1 MHRDLKPANILITN
15 KGVVKVGD
23 LGLARIYRQPL
34 QPLYNGDKV
43 VVTIWYRAPELLLG
57 ARHYT
62 PSVDVWA
69 IGCIYAEMLSLR
81 PMFKGEEARIDGKK
95 LPFQRHQMMCIMDV
109 LGYPNTQNW
118 PGIKHMPEYNELQPP
133 QTRFSYKLPN
143 WFNQRSHS
151 IKGFNL
157 LHSMLTYDPEKRI
170 TAREALT
177 HPFFVSE
184 DPAPVKEP
192 FVVYNQE
199 CIYADLLSQKQEIK
213 KAKNVLKQL
222 KDNEESE
229 RTRKLEEARR
239 RVLENFDRVQQVG
252 TSAKKAEAT
261 KNAEET
267 ALEELAKE
275 QYEAKKSKLPSFW
288 LSSLQPDSSPIADK
302 IRTLE
307 NTKMVTMCRQANP
320 PHPMSLKDLHGV
332 ILKSN
337 KGDAESIVC
346 ASCNKTLNNST
357 PMFASKGCSNILCKY
372 CIDTLYKA
380 HKQCPVCDN
389 PVKDAN
395 EDLIKVSVE
404 GTGFAAGGGVMLKR
418 RTGALGLN

>member
-1 MHRDLKPANILITN
+1 MRDLNTIYNQRKAETQRNILDSYNILGFLSSGTYGKVFKATARDDADQIYAIKKFKPDRDGEYSFTGISQSAIREIALNREIDNDNLAKLIEVLLVDGAIYMVFDYAEHDLLQIIYHHSQSLRQELQPIVVKSILHQLINGVHYLHSNYIMHRDLKPANILITN

-23 LGLARIYRQPL
+23 LGLARVYRQPL

-118 PGIKHMPEYNELQPP
+118 PGIKHMPEYSELQPP

-184 DPAPVKEP
+184 EPAPVKEP
-192 FVVYNQE
+192 FVVYNQVSYPTRRLTQDDE
-199 CIYADLLSQKQEIK
+199 LTSNQNTNQTDTSARGSGPGGALNPRK
-213 KAKNVLKQL
+213 
-222 KDNEESE
+222 
-229 RTRKLEEARR
+229 RTRL
-239 RVLENFDRVQQVG
+239 L
-252 TSAKKAEAT
+252 
-261 KNAEET
+261 
-267 ALEELAKE
+267 
-275 QYEAKKSKLPSFW
+275 
-288 LSSLQPDSSPIADK
+288 
-302 IRTLE
+302 
-307 NTKMVTMCRQANP
+307 
-320 PHPMSLKDLHGV
+320 
-332 ILKSN
+332 
-337 KGDAESIVC
+337 
-346 ASCNKTLNNST
+346 
-357 PMFASKGCSNILCKY
+357 
-372 CIDTLYKA
+372 
-380 HKQCPVCDN
+380 
-389 PVKDAN
+389 
-395 EDLIKVSVE
+395 
-404 GTGFAAGGGVMLKR
+404 
-418 RTGALGLN
+418 

>member
-1 MHRDLKPANILITN
+1 MVFDYAEHDLLQIIYHHSQSLRQEIQPIVVKSILHQLINGVHYLHSNYIMHRDLKPANILITN

-192 FVVYNQE
+192 FVVYNQVSYPTRRLTQDDE
-199 CIYADLLSQKQEIK
+199 LTSNQNTNQTDTSARGSGPGGALNPRK
-213 KAKNVLKQL
+213 
-222 KDNEESE
+222 
-229 RTRKLEEARR
+229 RTRL
-239 RVLENFDRVQQVG
+239 L
-252 TSAKKAEAT
+252 
-261 KNAEET
+261 
-267 ALEELAKE
+267 
-275 QYEAKKSKLPSFW
+275 
-288 LSSLQPDSSPIADK
+288 
-302 IRTLE
+302 
-307 NTKMVTMCRQANP
+307 
-320 PHPMSLKDLHGV
+320 
-332 ILKSN
+332 
-337 KGDAESIVC
+337 
-346 ASCNKTLNNST
+346 
-357 PMFASKGCSNILCKY
+357 
-372 CIDTLYKA
+372 
-380 HKQCPVCDN
+380 
-389 PVKDAN
+389 
-395 EDLIKVSVE
+395 
-404 GTGFAAGGGVMLKR
+404 
-418 RTGALGLN
+418 